1 MRNSKIRVAVSLSLG
16 AWLLMAAQPVKAQD
30 PTKVD
35 PSHYKVEL
43 ENNDV
48 RVLRIKY
55 GPGEESKMHEHPKG
69 VVVFLT
75 DAKVDFT
82 KSDGQEVPMT
92 ATAGQVIWAEADQHK
107 PKNAGEKPMEVI
119 QIELK
124 SDRSSEGGMQ
134 EPQYTTSSPMIDATK
149 KVMQAYENQ
158 DWETW
163 RTQYADTAKVFHNN
177 WEQAVS
183 PDDFIANEKE
193 FVDEMSSYGFA
204 KDPVFYEQIID
215 DKGQKWVYFWG
226 IWEGTLAANNQKLR
240 IPVHLALQFKDG
252 KIVEEYGFYDM
263 SPYWKALQEN
273 KK

>member
-1 MRNSKIRVAVSLSLG
+1 
-16 AWLLMAAQPVKAQD
+16 
-30 PTKVD
+30 
-35 PSHYKVEL
+35 
-43 ENNDV
+43 
-48 RVLRIKY
+48 
-55 GPGEESKMHEHPKG
+55 
-69 VVVFLT
+69 
-75 DAKVDFT
+75 
-82 KSDGQEVPMT
+82 MT
-92 ATAGQVIWAEADQHK
+92 ATAGQVIWTEADQHK
-107 PKNAGEKPMEVI
+107 PKNTGEKPMEVI

-124 SDRSSEGGMQ
+124 SDRSSGGEMQ

-149 KVMQAYENQ
+149 KMMQAYENQ